1 MKSSNIITT
10 DASIY
15 EYEPKSVVYPVNCD
29 DFIVVVKKLI
39 SDKQTFTLRAGG
51 AFIGGRA
58 IGNGIVVDVS
68 KYLTNIVSFS
78 PVKKEVVV
86 EPGVIQDDL
95 NDYLKSNNLKFAP
108 DT

>member
-51 AFIGGRA
+51 GIYRRA
-58 IGNGIVVDVS
+58 GNRQRHCS
-68 KYLTNIVSFS
+68 
-78 PVKKEVVV
+78 
-86 EPGVIQDDL
+86 
-95 NDYLKSNNLKFAP
+95 
-108 DT
+108 